1 VAEGRDGG
9 LAASGR
15 IGRVGPLVSA
25 ARSGATGVS
34 KEFHGSRPVNSAVT
48 STRRFATVAQRLL
61 GTPSSPLQREFSPE
75 CKRQEGAMEEQ
86 QWQMKAPRPPTHS
99 LSIVP
104 TVSTLL
110 LLSELTSKLD
120 ME

>member
-1 VAEGRDGG
+1 
-9 LAASGR
+9 
-15 IGRVGPLVSA
+15 
-25 ARSGATGVS
+25 
-34 KEFHGSRPVNSAVT
+34 
-48 STRRFATVAQRLL
+48 
-61 GTPSSPLQREFSPE
+61 
-75 CKRQEGAMEEQ
+75 MEEQ